1 MSIDYYAL
9 LSKATAG
16 RDITDRKRIY
26 AEARDVIARRSVGPD
41 ASRQEALAHATSLED
56 AIRRIESDLAAQ
68 LTAQIAAQSIPQVA
82 AQSAP
87 INDDPPV
94 NPMLADSG
102 GGRRIV
108 LIAALV
114 VAALGLGGYLYWY
127 MTTRGAR
134 PAAQTASSSSA
145 TMPRAFNDTVAP
157 DLKPGV
163 DGGSSGAD
171 LPFPLR
177 RQVVFYR
184 TTIVPGSI
192 VVDPES
198 RFLYLIQSDNSARRY
213 GIGIAEGCQ
222 KPGSLFRVEGKM
234 EWPEWRP
241 LLGETRKENSPIMP
255 GGPGN
260 PLGARALM
268 LDKPGLAIHGTN
280 SPATVG
286 HLVATGCIR
295 LVNDDV
301 EDLYRRVSV
310 DTRVIFRN

>member
-16 RDITDRKRIY
+16 RDLSDRKRIY

-41 ASRQEALAHATSLED
+41 ASRQEALAHASSLED
-56 AIRRIESDLAAQ
+56 AIRRIESE
-68 LTAQIAAQSIPQVA
+68 VA
-82 AQSAP
+82 AASVRTVDDIADDTP
-87 INDDPPV
+87 INPV
-94 NPMLADSG
+94 LVD
-102 GGRRIV
+102 GGRWPRIV
-108 LIAALV
+108 LIAAAL
-114 VAALGLGGYLYWY
+114 VAAIGLGGYLAWY
-127 MTTRGAR
+127 MTTRSPR
-134 PAAQTASSSSA
+134 PAAQSASA
-145 TMPRAFNDTVAP
+145 ARPVNETVAL

-163 DGGSSGAD
+163 DGGTTSAD

-222 KPGSLFRVEGKM
+222 KPGSLFRVTGKM

-241 LLGETRKENSPIMP
+241 LLGETGRDVSLTMP

-280 SPATVG
+280 SPSTIG
-286 HLVATGCIR
+286 RLVSSGCIR